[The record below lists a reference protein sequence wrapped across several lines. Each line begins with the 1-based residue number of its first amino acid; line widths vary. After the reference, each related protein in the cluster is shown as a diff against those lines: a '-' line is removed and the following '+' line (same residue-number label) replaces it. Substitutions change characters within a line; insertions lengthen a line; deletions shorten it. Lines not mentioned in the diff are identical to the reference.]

1 MTILPVN
8 SMQYCALRYRVNSG
22 GVDVASLRRLTDKEQ
37 PEEAVK
43 VTISKEAQELFNKL
57 VEAQTR

>member
-1 MTILPVN
+1 MTILPVS
-8 SMQYCALRYRVNSG
+8 SMQYVVLRYKTSSG

-57 VEAQTR
+57 IEAQTR